1 MYVTGTQADPSGLA
15 AVESMIPALILVFPM
30 EAVRMCLAFSRGVM
44 FVGCQILKN
53 VI

>member
-30 EAVRMCLAFSRGVM
+30 EAVRMCLAFSRGRHVRGLSN
-44 FVGCQILKN
+44 F
-53 VI
+53 